1 MEGEDAIL
9 FQPQRRFCG
18 SCQNQVWGTSCGCVT
33 PENSPYIG
41 FQESAV
47 LPYIENQKYTFGSK
61 YTSREEQGE
70 FIFVRTNKN
79 PGNLAEITCS
89 SGNWWITP
97 AGEVYRATEHQDH
110 GEDFNISDGNK
121 VDLTPGQNYL
131 ILSHIFSY
139 LPFNTL
145 KMARLVCT
153 QWDDE
158 AARILKKKSIVS
170 FKFRDWYDP
179 PFESTKLL
187 RYVKEMKNLQPPSL
201 ALDLP
206 PCTTANTKL
215 DNYPR
220 TARSAGRRIIVI
232 IRSNTE
238 S

>member
-97 AGEVYRATEHQDH
+97 AGKRV
-110 GEDFNISDGNK
+110 
-121 VDLTPGQNYL
+121 V
-131 ILSHIFSY
+131 
-139 LPFNTL
+139 
-145 KMARLVCT
+145 LVNDY
-153 QWDDE
+153 QLE
-158 AARILKKKSIVS
+158 KKC
-170 FKFRDWYDP
+170 R
-179 PFESTKLL
+179 TKLNYGDKIFL
-187 RYVKEMKNLQPPSL
+187 LGKDRPRRGHDPEIKHESL
-201 ALDLP
+201 D
-206 PCTTANTKL
+206 
-215 DNYPR
+215 
-220 TARSAGRRIIVI
+220 GFIFFI
-232 IRSNTE
+232 
-238 S
+238 